1 MSRQWLI
8 YALPLL
14 LAITALTG
22 FIALYGR
29 LRYSPL
35 DEALKPKNRDKGKGK
50 KMPWKGLDAEDYF
63 QTGAIGFIIGAL
75 VSVFLPLPPFYAVPI
90 TAIIG
95 FFTAPWVVSRW
106 IKRRFFRNFDH
117 QYLRVLKLFAQFNQ
131 TNPVQNCFIRVAEAL
146 KRKSYLEAG
155 EVFQHISDRILLGDL
170 AGDAVLVAAD
180 KYRLPQL
187 IPFAKVV
194 RNLSER
200 GGGENAIEV
209 FENLIEGLREEQKHQ
224 REVRVETGQLTNE
237 HNMVFVILIGLTC
250 FFYSDAGIGA
260 SLVIKY
266 WAPIAIG
273 VIVLL
278 IGTWYVHYRVKE
290 LSRQGIGSGKGLGMR

>member
-1 MSRQWLI
+1 MSLQWMIYILPVLLTITVLAGLI
-8 YALPLL
+8 
-14 LAITALTG
+14 AI
-22 FIALYGR
+22 YGR
-29 LRYSPL
+29 ISYSPL
-35 DEALKPKNRDKGKGK
+35 DEALKPKTRDKSKNK
-50 KMPWKGLDAEDYF
+50 QTPWKGLDTEDFF

-75 VSVFLPLPPFYAVPI
+75 ISVFLPLPPFYAVPI
-90 TAIIG
+90 TALIG
-95 FFTAPWVVSRW
+95 FFATPWLISRW
-106 IKRRFFRNFDH
+106 IKKRFFRNFDR
-117 QYLRVLKLFAQFNQ
+117 QYLRVLKLFVQFNQ
-131 TNPVQNCFIRVAEAL
+131 TNPIQNCFLRVAEAL

-155 EVFQHISDRILLGDL
+155 EVFRYISDRIELGDM
-170 AGDAVLVAAD
+170 AGDAVLIAAD

-237 HNMVFVILIGLTC
+237 HNMVFIILIGLTC

-260 SLVIKY
+260 SLLSKY
-266 WAPIAIG
+266 WVPLVIG

-290 LSRQGIGSGKGLGMR
+290 LSRQGIGSGKGLGMG